1 MTDITQYI
9 AELRR
14 EVAMRS
20 SVYPGRVMA
29 RKMSQAA
36 ADKKTEIMKS
46 VLIIF
51 EAAEWLGIEPQE
63 IKLPFYEPD
72 GDPFPITTLEP
83 HIKECAIEIEW
94 RVHRLERS
102 NMGASSRQ
110 VAMQQLQ
117 LFKHILQILQTIQAR
132 HFPVQTSLF

>member
-1 MTDITQYI
+1 MNDIAEYI

-14 EVAMRS
+14 EVAMRR
-20 SVYPGRVMA
+20 SVYPGRVLA

-36 ADKKTEIMKS
+36 ADKKTEIMES
-46 VLIIF
+46 VLTIF
-51 EAAEWLGIEPQE
+51 KAAELFGIEPQA
-63 IKLPFYEPD
+63 ITLPFYEPD
-72 GDPFPITTLEP
+72 GDPFPVTTLEP

-102 NMGASSRQ
+102 NIGASSRQ

-117 LFKHILQILQTIQAR
+117 LFKHIPQILQTIQSR